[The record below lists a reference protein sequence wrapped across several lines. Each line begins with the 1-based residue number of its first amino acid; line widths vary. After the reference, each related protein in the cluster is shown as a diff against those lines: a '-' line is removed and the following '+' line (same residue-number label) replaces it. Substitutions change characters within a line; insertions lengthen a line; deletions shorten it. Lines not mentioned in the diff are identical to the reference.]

1 LGRLGNQAL
10 RLVEANGFHTI
21 WTLVVSAGELIELD
35 GKRFQVF

>member
-1 LGRLGNQAL
+1 M
-10 RLVEANGFHTI
+10 VSTPI